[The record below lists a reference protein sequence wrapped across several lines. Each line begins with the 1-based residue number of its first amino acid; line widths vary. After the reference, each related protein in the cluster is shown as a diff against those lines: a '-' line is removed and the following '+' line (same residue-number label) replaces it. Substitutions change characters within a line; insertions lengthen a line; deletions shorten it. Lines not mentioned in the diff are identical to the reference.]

1 MRAGCPTTHHQ
12 TSNMARHG
20 YLTKAVINK
29 LKERWSLCLTFVS
42 CVKIGHISL
51 HCQCLCLMMWVVF
64 LIGHTCMSSVFWL
77 VFCPYIVCLS
87 TLFWVRH
94 MMNLFFQKCVM
105 LKHFG
110 LFMMSNALDKSYCIH
125 LKKWLEF
132 INFLMLRKLFL

>member
-1 MRAGCPTTHHQ
+1 MLYLKWWYNFTNYTGAFFANFIVPSVKGKVMRAGCPTTHHQ

-42 CVKIGHISL
+42 CVKIGHRSL
-51 HCQCLCLMMWVVF
+51 HCQCLCLIMWVVF

-94 MMNLFFQKCVM
+94 MMNLFFKNVLC
-105 LKHFG
+105 
-110 LFMMSNALDKSYCIH
+110 
-125 LKKWLEF
+125 
-132 INFLMLRKLFL
+132 